1 MEAGAEWSFQGICW
15 QDFPS
20 VPARWTEWIS
30 QPRLVNKL
38 SSIWLGAGFHSQWC
52 NSHTSL
58 WSIFP
63 PVCSRS
69 FPCLS
74 AGAAVPC
81 RPCCCPCSSWS
92 CSGGPI
98 LTAAVPEPCSTCT
111 KMPQVTQNTIFNV
124 VRCWS
129 SSEPNFKGDSPQC
142 LWTEWAVG
150 MSLELE
156 FAQFA
161 FQQCCHLSKGMISIQ
176 RWKSCFFFQYSWSWL
191 CWLPPLGLILTYLN
205 SYNLLFLSLF

>member
-15 QDFPS
+15 QDSPS

-38 SSIWLGAGFHSQWC
+38 GSIWLGDGFHSQWC

-63 PVCSRS
+63 HVCSPVPFPAWVQGLLCHCRS
-69 FPCLS
+69 
-74 AGAAVPC
+74 
-81 RPCCCPCSSWS
+81 CCCPAPPGA

-98 LTAAVPEPCSTCT
+98 LTAAGQEPCSTCT
-111 KMPQVTQNTIFNV
+111 KIPQVTQNTIFNV
-124 VRCWS
+124 VSCWS
-129 SSEPNFKGDSPQC
+129 SSEPSFKGDSPQC

-161 FQQCCHLSKGMISIQ
+161 FQQYCHLSKGMISIQ
-176 RWKSCFFFQYSWSWL
+176 RWKSWFFFF
-191 CWLPPLGLILTYLN
+191 
-205 SYNLLFLSLF
+205 FLAASFRAYTHIS